1 MNQNQNK
8 KSRRSR
14 SRASKARRSGKAI
27 REYSAGGVVYRFVDE
42 NIQILMIQDPLGRWS
57 IPKGHVEEGETI
69 EQTAVREIGEE
80 TGLMEVRLGEKLD
93 KINFFYRKEGNLI
106 FMTTYVFLMEA
117 LGDTDALVQG
127 DSDGIVA
134 TKWFDSSEALKLIEY
149 KDTERL
155 FQLALSKIRS
165 SKTAEIK

>member
-14 SRASKARRSGKAI
+14 SRASKARRSGKAV
-27 REYSAGGVVYRFVDE
+27 RQYSAGGVVYRFVDDRIE
-42 NIQILMIQDPLGRWS
+42 ILMIQDPLGRWS

-80 TGLMEVRLGEKLD
+80 TGLMELKLGEKLD
-93 KINFFYRKEGNLI
+93 KINFFYRKEGKLI
-106 FMTTYVFLMEA
+106 FMTTYVFLAEA
-117 LGDTDALVQG
+117 LGDTDTLLQG
-127 DSDGIVA
+127 DSGGIVA
-134 TKWFDSSEALKLIEY
+134 TKWFDSVEALKLIEY

-155 FQLALSKIRS
+155 FQLALTKLRS
-165 SKTAEIK
+165 PITAPIE